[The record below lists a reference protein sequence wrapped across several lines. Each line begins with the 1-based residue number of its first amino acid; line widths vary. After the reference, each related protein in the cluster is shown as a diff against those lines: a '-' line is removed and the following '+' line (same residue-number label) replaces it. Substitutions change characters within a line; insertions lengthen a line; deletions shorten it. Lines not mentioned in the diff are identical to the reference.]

1 MREVVGIVWRKKE
14 EASIGKECALI
25 REFARE
31 AAMTCEQCHALMIER
46 LPARENQDSDKEQ
59 AIVLECPQCGHTEYQ
74 PLITSFWRR
83 LAA

>member
-1 MREVVGIVWRKKE
+1 MRRLPGILRVKRKRRPK
-14 EASIGKECALI
+14 GCARI

-59 AIVLECPQCGHTEYQ
+59 AVVLECPQCGHTEYQ

>member
-1 MREVVGIVWRKKE
+1 MRRLPGILRVKRKRRPYPE
-14 EASIGKECALI
+14 GVCPYQGI
-25 REFARE
+25 ARE

-59 AIVLECPQCGHTEYQ
+59 AVVLECPQCGHTEYQ

>member
-1 MREVVGIVWRKKE
+1 
-14 EASIGKECALI
+14 
-25 REFARE
+25 
-31 AAMTCEQCHALMIER
+31 MTCEQCHAFMIER
-46 LPARENQDSDKEQ
+46 LPAREDQDSDKEQ

>member
-1 MREVVGIVWRKKE
+1 M
-14 EASIGKECALI
+14 
-25 REFARE
+25 
-31 AAMTCEQCHALMIER
+31 MCEHCHVLMIER
-46 LPARENQDSDKEQ
+46 PPMRDMEDADEEH